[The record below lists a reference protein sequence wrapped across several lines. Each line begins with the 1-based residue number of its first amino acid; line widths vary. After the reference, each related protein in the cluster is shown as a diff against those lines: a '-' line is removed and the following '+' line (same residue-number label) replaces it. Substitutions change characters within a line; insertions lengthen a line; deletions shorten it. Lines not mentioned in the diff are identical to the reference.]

1 MIEGWYDFTLK
12 ETGVRF
18 DYLLLLISLFLI
30 FIIYSRLVVSKEEKS
45 IYKRNYWLYAI
56 FPIIAF
62 SLIEGLRYARGV
74 DYIGYVYTY
83 LQSLDPKVENEPLF
97 MLLNKGMLLMDFP
110 YCIAFVVYSLFWII
124 GVLYLCE
131 NFRYLL
137 CWCIPFALIAS
148 IPSMENLVRQFVS
161 LSFVMISLSF
171 LLKEKYAMSCF
182 WAVVSFGFHLSSV
195 IVVVLI
201 YTVYIIGKGGCFK
214 LKSSLIA
221 YLFFFFIFDISF
233 LDTFMLNVLPLLDL
247 GDLKF
252 SGYIENADNWFTS
265 SAIREDYIRSV
276 WGNVAL
282 FLFDISL
289 IIMGRKSIQHEKNME
304 NKKALVIVYNLFI
317 IGAIGMQAVMEL
329 EIVRRF
335 FRPLYMLWFVV
346 AANILYRY
354 PFQKKLNSKWDI
366 VGDYIIL
373 SYILCVL
380 FGKYILFTP
389 SQMFIWDSFKYRL

>member
-12 ETGVRF
+12 ETGIRI
-18 DYLLLLISLFLI
+18 DYVLLLILLFLI

-45 IYKRNYWLYAI
+45 IYERNYWLYAI
-56 FPIIAF
+56 VPIIAF

-97 MLLNKGMLLMDFP
+97 MLLNKGMLLM
-110 YCIAFVVYSLFWII
+110 
-124 GVLYLCE
+124 G
-131 NFRYLL
+131 
-137 CWCIPFALIAS
+137 FALIAS

-171 LLKEKYAMSCF
+171 LLKKKYVMSCF
-182 WAVVSFGFHLSSV
+182 WAVISFGFHLSSV
-195 IVVVLI
+195 IVVVII
-201 YTVYIIGKGGCFK
+201 YTVYIIGRKECFK

-221 YLFFFFIFDISF
+221 YFFFFFIFDISF
-233 LDTFMLNVLPLLDL
+233 LDIFVLNVFPLLDL

-252 SGYIENADNWFTS
+252 SGYIENADKWFTS

-276 WGNVAL
+276 WGNIAL

-289 IIMGRKSIQHEKNME
+289 IIMGRKSIQHEKNTKNE
-304 NKKALVIVYNLFI
+304 KALIIVYNLFV

-329 EIVRRF
+329 EIMRRF
-335 FRPLYMLWFVV
+335 FRPLYMLWFVL

-354 PFQKKLNSKWDI
+354 PLQKKLKSKWVI
-366 VGDYIIL
+366 VGNYIIL
-373 SYILCVL
+373 GYILCVL

>member
-12 ETGVRF
+12 ETGVRL

-45 IYKRNYWLYAI
+45 IYKRNYWTYAI

-124 GVLYLCE
+124 GVLHLCE

-195 IVVVLI
+195 IVVVI
-201 YTVYIIGKGGCFK
+201 MYIVYIIGKNDCFK
-214 LKSSLIA
+214 LKSLIIV
-221 YLFFFFIFDISF
+221 YLFFFLVFDVSF
-233 LDTFMLNVLPLLDL
+233 LDTLMLNVLPLLDL

-252 SGYIENADNWFTS
+252 SGYIENADKWFTS
-265 SAIREDYIRSV
+265 SAVREDYIRSV
-276 WGNVAL
+276 WGNIAL
-282 FLFDISL
+282 FLFDFSL
-289 IIMGRKSIQHEKNME
+289 IIMGRKSIQKEKKAKR
-304 NKKALVIVYNLFI
+304 KKALITIYNLFV
-317 IGAIGMQAVMEL
+317 IGAIGMQAVMGL

-354 PFQKKLNSKWDI
+354 PLQKKLNSKWAI

>member
-12 ETGVRF
+12 ETGIRI
-18 DYLLLLISLFLI
+18 DYVLLLILLFLI

-45 IYKRNYWLYAI
+45 IYERNYWLYAI
-56 FPIIAF
+56 VPIIAF

-97 MLLNKGMLLMDFP
+97 MLLNKGMLLMGFP
-110 YCIAFVVYSLFWII
+110 YCIAFVVYSLFWIVGI
-124 GVLYLCE
+124 LHLCE

-171 LLKEKYAMSCF
+171 LLKKKYVMSCF
-182 WAVVSFGFHLSSV
+182 WAVISFGFHLSSV
-195 IVVVLI
+195 IVVVII
-201 YTVYIIGKGGCFK
+201 YTVYIIGRKECFK

-221 YLFFFFIFDISF
+221 YFLFFFIFDISF
-233 LDTFMLNVLPLLDL
+233 LDIFVLNIFIL
-247 GDLKF
+247 
-252 SGYIENADNWFTS
+252 
-265 SAIREDYIRSV
+265 
-276 WGNVAL
+276 
-282 FLFDISL
+282 
-289 IIMGRKSIQHEKNME
+289 MGRKSIQHEKNTKNE
-304 NKKALVIVYNLFI
+304 KALIIVYNLFV

-329 EIVRRF
+329 EIMRRF
-335 FRPLYMLWFVV
+335 FRPLYMLWFVS

-354 PFQKKLNSKWDI
+354 PLQKKLKSKWVI
-366 VGDYIIL
+366 VGNYIIL
-373 SYILCVL
+373 GYILCVL

>member
-12 ETGVRF
+12 ETGIRI
-18 DYLLLLISLFLI
+18 DYVLLLILLFLI

-45 IYKRNYWLYAI
+45 IYERNYWLYAI
-56 FPIIAF
+56 IPIIAF

-124 GVLYLCE
+124 GILHLCK

-137 CWCIPFALIAS
+137 CLCIPFALIAS

-171 LLKEKYAMSCF
+171 LLKEKYVMSCF
-182 WAVVSFGFHLSSV
+182 WAVISFGFHLSSV
-195 IVVVLI
+195 IVVFII
-201 YTVYIIGKGGCFK
+201 YTVYIIEKERCFK

-233 LDTFMLNVLPLLDL
+233 LDTFMLNVFSLFDL

-252 SGYIENADNWFTS
+252 SSYIENADKWFTS

-276 WGNVAL
+276 WGNIAL

-289 IIMGRKSIQHEKNME
+289 IIMGRKSIQHEKNIK
-304 NKKALVIVYNLFI
+304 NKKSLAIIYNLFV

-329 EIVRRF
+329 EIMRRF
-335 FRPLYMLWFVV
+335 FRPLYMFWFVL
-346 AANILYRY
+346 AANILYQY
-354 PFQKKLNSKWDI
+354 PLQKRLKSKWVI
-366 VGDYIIL
+366 VGNYIIL
-373 SYILCVL
+373 GYILCVL

-389 SQMFIWDSFKYRL
+389 SQMFIWDWFKYRL

>member
-12 ETGVRF
+12 ETGIRI
-18 DYLLLLISLFLI
+18 DYVLLLILLFLI

-45 IYKRNYWLYAI
+45 IYERNYWLYAI
-56 FPIIAF
+56 VPIIAF

-97 MLLNKGMLLMDFP
+97 MLLNKGMLLMGFP
-110 YCIAFVVYSLFWII
+110 YCIAFVVYYLFWIVGI
-124 GVLYLCE
+124 LHLCE

-171 LLKEKYAMSCF
+171 LLKKKYVMSCF
-182 WAVVSFGFHLSSV
+182 WAVISFGFHLSSV
-195 IVVVLI
+195 IVVVII
-201 YTVYIIGKGGCFK
+201 YTVYIIGRKECFK

-221 YLFFFFIFDISF
+221 YFFFFFIFDISF
-233 LDTFMLNVLPLLDL
+233 LDIFVLNVFPLLDL

-252 SGYIENADNWFTS
+252 SGYIENADKWFTS

-276 WGNVAL
+276 WGNIAL

-289 IIMGRKSIQHEKNME
+289 IIMGRKSIQHEKNTKNE
-304 NKKALVIVYNLFI
+304 KALIIVYNLFV

-329 EIVRRF
+329 EIMRRF
-335 FRPLYMLWFVV
+335 FRPLYMLWFVL

-354 PFQKKLNSKWDI
+354 PLQKKLKSKWVI
-366 VGDYIIL
+366 VGNYIIL
-373 SYILCVL
+373 GYILCVL